1 VSSEAVAA
9 PVEVEPAVL
18 AAPRPSPE
26 ERPRVLITGASGM
39 LGSDLAPVLAG
50 GGFEVSAR
58 PRSDLDVTSPDQIG
72 RAFRDVRPHIVV
84 NCAAFTRVDA
94 CESDPAA
101 FAVNGDAVGLL
112 AEACEEYSAR
122 LVQISTDFVFD
133 GAKSAPYTEADEPA
147 PLSAYGRGK
156 RAGEEAA
163 LRSPAALVVR
173 ASWLFGRGG
182 WNFIEAILR
191 QAEEGKPEIPVVDDQ
206 RGKPTATTDLA
217 RGILTLLL
225 GGATGIFHFANRGEV
240 TWFEYA
246 SEILLL
252 AGHSGV
258 RLKPTTT
265 AALARP
271 APRPLYSVLDTSKFE
286 SLTGRTIRHFR
297 DPLVEYLALRARPDA

>member
-1 VSSEAVAA
+1 VSPEAVAA

-18 AAPRPSPE
+18 AVPRPSPE
-26 ERPRVLITGASGM
+26 ERPRILITGASGM

-50 GGFEVSAR
+50 GGFEVFAR
-58 PRSDLDVTSPDQIG
+58 PRSDLDVTSPESIG
-72 RAFRDVRPHIVV
+72 RAFRDVQPQIVV

-101 FAVNGDAVGLL
+101 FAVNADAVGLL
-112 AEACEEYSAR
+112 ADACERYSAR

-133 GAKSAPYTEADEPA
+133 GAKGAPYTEADEPA

-191 QAEEGKPEIPVVDDQ
+191 QVEEGKPEIPVVDDQ
-206 RGKPTATTDLA
+206 RGRPTATTDLA
-217 RGILTLLL
+217 RGILALLV
-225 GGATGIFHFANRGEV
+225 GGATGVFHFANRGEV

-252 AGHSGV
+252 SGHSEV
-258 RLKPTTT
+258 RLTPTTT

-286 SLTGRTIRHFR
+286 SLTGTTIRHFR